1 MMSALK
7 RGGCDLTD
15 ISCRTCDGNL
25 AGGFRSDGGVI
36 LCSDTVRTQSHLST
50 TLVHE
55 SVHAF
60 DQCRA
65 KVDWS
70 NCVHHAC
77 SEIRA
82 AALSGDCTFGREV
95 LLRRN
100 IGLGGQFQ
108 KCVRRRAELSV
119 AINPN
124 CDAINVSLPSIE
136 TNVYTNL

>member
-7 RGGCDLTD
+7 RGGCALSPSS
-15 ISCRTCDGNL
+15 ISCRTCDATL
-25 AGGFRSDGGVI
+25 AGGFRDDGGVI
-36 LCSDTVRTQSHLST
+36 LCSNTVRTQSHLST

-65 KVDWS
+65 KIDWS

-82 AALSGDCTFGREV
+82 AALSGDCKFGREV
-95 LLRRN
+95 FLRRN
-100 IGLGGQFQ
+100 LGIGGQFQ
-108 KCVRRRAELSV
+108 KCVRRRAEISV
-119 AINPN
+119 GKNPN
-124 CDAINVSLPSIE
+124 CDAVDVSTI
-136 TNVYTNL
+136 YM